1 MKTRFTTH
9 IIVEAGMMLAMATL
23 LGRVKLW
30 RAPMG
35 GSVTA
40 GSMVPLLLIAMLR
53 GPKVGI
59 VVGAVYGLIDYLLGG
74 YTVSFI
80 QWLLDYPL
88 AFAGL
93 GFAGLLWLPQVRNF
107 MARIST
113 DSREASRLDLI
124 VPALVLVAV
133 SLGSLL
139 HLGGFFTGE
148 ATLLE
153 ALRDGN
159 VGKALIYGGTGAV
172 VFSLAWYLVR
182 GLSQATYILPIT
194 GAIVGIGL
202 RALCHFLAGVWFFGH
217 FAPGGTPPWIY
228 SLGYNA
234 QYIVPEIIISGVI
247 LVYLA
252 PTLMRFL
259 NQRA

>member
-1 MKTRFTTH
+1 MKTGFTTRT
-9 IIVEAGMMLAMATL
+9 IVEAGMMLAMATV
-23 LGRVKLW
+23 LGRIKLFSMG
-30 RAPMG
+30 MG

-40 GSMVPLLLIAMLR
+40 GSMVPLLLFAMLR
-53 GPKVGI
+53 GPRVGI
-59 VVGAVYGLIDYLLGG
+59 VVGAVYGLIDYLMGG

-88 AFAGL
+88 AFASL
-93 GFAGLLWLPQVRNF
+93 GVAGLLWLPQVRKF
-107 MARIST
+107 MARISP

-124 VPALVLVAV
+124 VPAVVLVII
-133 SLGSLL
+133 SLGSIL

-153 ALRDGN
+153 ALRAGD
-159 VGKALIYGGTGAV
+159 VGRALIYGGIGTVG
-172 VFSLAWYLVR
+172 FSLVWNLVR

-202 RALCHFLAGVWFFGH
+202 RALCHFLSGVWFFGH
-217 FAPGGTPPWIY
+217 FAPEGTPAWVY

-252 PTLMRFL
+252 PTLMQVL
-259 NQRA
+259 NRRA